1 MASLNRV
8 CLLGRLTRNPDV
20 RHSPNGTPVAA
31 LGLAVNNR
39 IKRSDGSWQDDPCFV
54 DVVVFGSQA
63 EACAEYLN
71 KGDPV
76 LLEGRLQY
84 RTWED
89 QQGNK
94 RSKHEV
100 IAFRVQFLP
109 KAGPRSEI
117 DDSLPGAAIGAEG
130 EDDVPFVRSDDV
142 TDSLL
147 MGNRMSFFQP

>member
-1 MASLNRV
+1 MASLNCV

-20 RHSPNGTPVAA
+20 RYSPSGTPVTA

-39 IKRSDGSWQDDPCFV
+39 IKRSDDSWQDDPCFV
-54 DVVVFGSQA
+54 DVVIFGPQA
-63 EACAEYLN
+63 EACAKYLN

-84 RTWED
+84 RTWQD

-109 KAGPRSEI
+109 KPGPRSDTE
-117 DDSLPGAAIGAEG
+117 DRLAGASIGAEG
-130 EDDVPFVRSDDV
+130 DDDVPF
-142 TDSLL
+142 
-147 MGNRMSFFQP
+147 

>member
-1 MASLNRV
+1 MASLNSV
-8 CLLGRLTRNPDV
+8 CLLGHLTRNPEV
-20 RHSPNGTPVAA
+20 RDSSNGTPVAA

-39 IKRSDGSWQDDPCFV
+39 IKRSDDSWQDDPCFV
-54 DVVVFGSQA
+54 DVVVFGNQA
-63 EACAEYLN
+63 EACAKYLH

-89 QQGNK
+89 QQGHK

-109 KAGPRSEI
+109 KSGPRSEA
-117 DDSLPGAAIGAEG
+117 DDSLAGASIGAED
-130 EDDVPFVRSDDV
+130 DDVPF
-142 TDSLL
+142 
-147 MGNRMSFFQP
+147 

>member
-1 MASLNRV
+1 MASLNSV
-8 CLLGRLTRNPDV
+8 CLLGHLTRNPEV
-20 RHSPNGTPVAA
+20 RYSANGTPVAA

-39 IKRSDGSWQDDPCFV
+39 IKRSDDSWQDDPCFI
-54 DVVVFGSQA
+54 DVVVFGNQA
-63 EACAEYLN
+63 EACGKYLD
-71 KGDPV
+71 KGAPV

-109 KAGPRSEI
+109 KPGPRSEA
-117 DDSLPGAAIGAEG
+117 DDSLSGASIGAEG
-130 EDDVPFVRSDDV
+130 DEDVPF
-142 TDSLL
+142 
-147 MGNRMSFFQP
+147 

>member
-1 MASLNRV
+1 MASLNSV
-8 CLLGRLTRNPDV
+8 CLLGHLTRNPEV
-20 RHSPNGTPVAA
+20 RYSSNGTPVAA

-39 IKRSDGSWQDDPCFV
+39 IKRSDDSWQDDPCFV
-54 DVVVFGSQA
+54 DVVVFGNQA
-63 EACAEYLN
+63 EACAKYLN

-76 LLEGRLQY
+76 LLEGRLRY

-109 KAGPRSEI
+109 KPGPRSEA
-117 DDSLPGAAIGAEG
+117 DDSLSGASIGAEG
-130 EDDVPFVRSDDV
+130 DEDVPF
-142 TDSLL
+142 
-147 MGNRMSFFQP
+147 

>member
-1 MASLNRV
+1 MASLNSV
-8 CLLGRLTRNPDV
+8 CLLGHLTRTPEV
-20 RHSPNGTPVAA
+20 RYCSNGTPVTA

-39 IKRSDGSWQDDPCFV
+39 IKRSDDGWQDEPCFV
-54 DVVVFGSQA
+54 DVVVFGHQA
-63 EACAEYLN
+63 AACAKYLN

-109 KAGPRSEI
+109 NPGPRSEAG
-117 DDSLPGAAIGAEG
+117 DRLSGASIGAEG
-130 EDDVPFVRSDDV
+130 DDDVPF
-142 TDSLL
+142 
-147 MGNRMSFFQP
+147 

>member
-1 MASLNRV
+1 MPALNV
-8 CLLGRLTRNPDV
+8 VMLVGHLTRDPEV
-20 RHSPNGTPVAA
+20 RYSSNGTPVAA

-54 DVVVFGSQA
+54 DVVVFGHQA
-63 EACAEYLN
+63 EACAKYLN

-109 KAGPRSEI
+109 KLGPRSEA
-117 DDSLPGAAIGAEG
+117 DDNLSGASIGAKDDE
-130 EDDVPFVRSDDV
+130 DVPF
-142 TDSLL
+142 
-147 MGNRMSFFQP
+147 

>member
-1 MASLNRV
+1 MASLNAV
-8 CLLGRLTRNPDV
+8 CLLGHLTRTPEV
-20 RHSPNGTPVAA
+20 RYSANGTPVAA

-39 IKRSDGSWQDDPCFV
+39 IKRSDDSWQDEPCFV
-54 DVVVFGSQA
+54 DVVVFGHQA
-63 EACAEYLN
+63 EACATYLH

-109 KAGPRSEI
+109 KPGPHSDAEK
-117 DDSLPGAAIGAEG
+117 SLGGASIGAEG
-130 EDDVPFVRSDDV
+130 DEDVPF
-142 TDSLL
+142 
-147 MGNRMSFFQP
+147 

>member
-8 CLLGRLTRNPDV
+8 CLLGRLTRNPDL
-20 RHSPNGTPVAA
+20 RHSPGGTPVVA

-54 DVVVFGSQA
+54 DVVVFGHQA
-63 EACAEYLN
+63 EACAEYLH

-84 RTWED
+84 RTWQD

-100 IAFRVQFLP
+100 MAFRVQFLP
-109 KAGPRSEI
+109 KPGPHSEA
-117 DDSLPGAAIGAEG
+117 DESLLGASIGAEDD
-130 EDDVPFVRSDDV
+130 EDVPF
-142 TDSLL
+142 
-147 MGNRMSFFQP
+147 

>member
-1 MASLNRV
+1 MASLNSV
-8 CLLGRLTRNPDV
+8 CLLGHLTRNPEV
-20 RHSPNGTPVAA
+20 RYSSNGTPVAA

-39 IKRSDGSWQDDPCFV
+39 IKRSDDSWQDDPCFV
-54 DVVVFGSQA
+54 DVVVFGNQA
-63 EACAEYLN
+63 EACAKYLN

-100 IAFRVQFLP
+100 MAFRVQFLP
-109 KAGPRSEI
+109 KPGPRSEA
-117 DDSLPGAAIGAEG
+117 DDRLLGASIGAEDD
-130 EDDVPFVRSDDV
+130 EDIPF
-142 TDSLL
+142 
-147 MGNRMSFFQP
+147 

>member
-20 RHSPNGTPVAA
+20 RHSPDGTPVAA

-39 IKRSDGSWQDDPCFV
+39 IKRSDGSWQDDPCFF
-54 DVVVFGSQA
+54 DVVVFGNQA

-84 RTWED
+84 RTWQD

-109 KAGPRSEI
+109 KPGPRPEA
-117 DDSLPGAAIGAEG
+117 DDSLLGASIGAEDD
-130 EDDVPFVRSDDV
+130 EDVPF
-142 TDSLL
+142 
-147 MGNRMSFFQP
+147 

>member
-20 RHSPNGTPVAA
+20 RHSPDGTPVAA

-39 IKRSDGSWQDDPCFV
+39 LKRSDGSWQDDPCFV
-54 DVVVFGSQA
+54 DVVVFGHQA

-84 RTWED
+84 RTWQD

-109 KAGPRSEI
+109 KPGPRSDAE
-117 DDSLPGAAIGAEG
+117 DRLSGASIEAEG
-130 EDDVPFVRSDDV
+130 DEDLPF
-142 TDSLL
+142 
-147 MGNRMSFFQP
+147 

>member
-1 MASLNRV
+1 MASLNSV
-8 CLLGRLTRNPDV
+8 CLLGHLTRNPEV
-20 RHSPNGTPVAA
+20 RYSSNGTPVAA

-39 IKRSDGSWQDDPCFV
+39 IKRSDDNWQDDPCFV
-54 DVVVFGSQA
+54 DVVVFGNQA

-84 RTWED
+84 RTWQD

-109 KAGPRSEI
+109 KPGPRPEA
-117 DDSLPGAAIGAEG
+117 DDSLLGASTGAEDD
-130 EDDVPFVRSDDV
+130 EDVPF
-142 TDSLL
+142 
-147 MGNRMSFFQP
+147 

>member
-100 IAFRVQFLP
+100 MAFRVQFLP
-109 KAGPRSEI
+109 KPGPRSEA
-117 DDSLPGAAIGAEG
+117 DDSLLSASIGAEDD
-130 EDDVPFVRSDDV
+130 EDLPF
-142 TDSLL
+142 
-147 MGNRMSFFQP
+147 

>member
-20 RHSPNGTPVAA
+20 RHSPDGTPVAA

-54 DVVVFGSQA
+54 DVVVFGNQA

-84 RTWED
+84 RTWQD

-100 IAFRVQFLP
+100 IAFRVQFLLKP
-109 KAGPRSEI
+109 SPRSDA
-117 DDSLPGAAIGAEG
+117 DDSLLAASIGAEDD
-130 EDDVPFVRSDDV
+130 EDVPF
-142 TDSLL
+142 
-147 MGNRMSFFQP
+147 

>member
-1 MASLNRV
+1 MASLNSV
-8 CLLGRLTRNPDV
+8 CLLGHLTRNPEV
-20 RHSPNGTPVAA
+20 RYSSNGTPVAA

-39 IKRSDGSWQDDPCFV
+39 IKRSDDSWQDDPCFV
-54 DVVVFGSQA
+54 DVVVFGNQA
-63 EACAEYLN
+63 EACAKYLN

-109 KAGPRSEI
+109 KPGPRSEA
-117 DDSLPGAAIGAEG
+117 DDSLSGASIGAEG
-130 EDDVPFVRSDDV
+130 DEDVPF
-142 TDSLL
+142 
-147 MGNRMSFFQP
+147 

>member
-1 MASLNRV
+1 MASLNSV
-8 CLLGRLTRNPDV
+8 CLLGHLTRNPEV
-20 RHSPNGTPVAA
+20 RYSSNGTPVAA

-39 IKRSDGSWQDDPCFV
+39 IKRSDDSWQDDPCFV
-54 DVVVFGSQA
+54 DVVVFGNQA
-63 EACAEYLN
+63 EACAKYLN

-89 QQGNK
+89 QQGQK

-109 KAGPRSEI
+109 KPGPRSEA
-117 DDSLPGAAIGAEG
+117 DDSLSGASIGAEDD
-130 EDDVPFVRSDDV
+130 EDV
-142 TDSLL
+142 
-147 MGNRMSFFQP
+147 SF

>member
-1 MASLNRV
+1 MASLNSI
-8 CLLGRLTRNPDV
+8 CLLGHLTRTPEV
-20 RHSPNGTPVAA
+20 RDSANGTPVAV

-39 IKRSDGSWQDDPCFV
+39 IKRGDDNWEDERCFV
-54 DVVVFGSQA
+54 DVVVFGHQA
-63 EACAEYLN
+63 EACAKYLH

-89 QQGNK
+89 QQGHK

-109 KAGPRSEI
+109 KPGPRSEA
-117 DDSLPGAAIGAEG
+117 DDRLSGASIGAEG
-130 EDDVPFVRSDDV
+130 EDDVPF
-142 TDSLL
+142 
-147 MGNRMSFFQP
+147 

>member
-8 CLLGRLTRNPDV
+8 CLLGRLTRNPEA
-20 RHSPNGTPVAA
+20 RYSPGGTPVTT

-54 DVVVFGSQA
+54 DVVVFGHQA
-63 EACAEYLN
+63 EACAQYLH

-84 RTWED
+84 HTWQD
-89 QQGNK
+89 QQGQK
-94 RSKHEV
+94 RSKHGV
-100 IAFRVQFLP
+100 IAVRVQFLP
-109 KAGPRSEI
+109 KAGQRSEV
-117 DDSLPGAAIGAEG
+117 DDSFSGAAIGAEG

-147 MGNRMSFFQP
+147 MDNRMNFFQP

>member
-1 MASLNRV
+1 MASLNSI
-8 CLLGRLTRNPDV
+8 CLLGHLTRNPEV
-20 RHSPNGTPVAA
+20 RYSANGTPVAA

-39 IKRSDGSWQDDPCFV
+39 IKRSENSWQDDPCFV
-54 DVVVFGSQA
+54 DVVVFGNQA
-63 EACAEYLN
+63 EACATYLN

-89 QQGNK
+89 QQGNR

-109 KAGPRSEI
+109 KPGPRSDAE
-117 DDSLPGAAIGAEG
+117 DSLAGAPIVAEG
-130 EDDVPFVRSDDV
+130 DEDVP
-142 TDSLL
+142 
-147 MGNRMSFFQP
+147 

>member
-1 MASLNRV
+1 MASLNSV
-8 CLLGRLTRNPDV
+8 CLLGHLTRNPEV
-20 RHSPNGTPVAA
+20 RYSSNSTPVAA

-39 IKRSDGSWQDDPCFV
+39 IKRSDDSWQDDPCFV
-54 DVVVFGSQA
+54 DVVVFGTQA
-63 EACAEYLN
+63 EACAKYLN

-76 LLEGRLQY
+76 LLEGRLWY

-109 KAGPRSEI
+109 KPGPRSEAG
-117 DDSLPGAAIGAEG
+117 DSLLGASIGAEG
-130 EDDVPFVRSDDV
+130 DEDVPF
-142 TDSLL
+142 
-147 MGNRMSFFQP
+147 

>member
-1 MASLNRV
+1 MASLNAV
-8 CLLGRLTRNPDV
+8 CLLGHLTRNPEV
-20 RHSPNGTPVAA
+20 RYSATGTPVAA

-39 IKRSDGSWQDDPCFV
+39 IKRSDDSWQDEPCFV
-54 DVVVFGSQA
+54 DVVVFGNQA
-63 EACAEYLN
+63 EACATYLN

-89 QQGNK
+89 QQGNR

-109 KAGPRSEI
+109 KPGPRSEAN
-117 DDSLPGAAIGAEG
+117 DSLSGASIGAEG
-130 EDDVPFVRSDDV
+130 DEDVPF
-142 TDSLL
+142 
-147 MGNRMSFFQP
+147 

>member
-1 MASLNRV
+1 MASLNSV
-8 CLLGRLTRNPDV
+8 CLLGHLTRNPEV
-20 RHSPNGTPVAA
+20 RYSSNGTPVAA

-39 IKRSDGSWQDDPCFV
+39 IKCSDDSWQDDPCFV
-54 DVVVFGSQA
+54 DVVVFGNQA
-63 EACAEYLN
+63 EPCAKYLN

-89 QQGNK
+89 QQGQK

-109 KAGPRSEI
+109 KPGPRSEA
-117 DDSLPGAAIGAEG
+117 DDSLSGASIGAE
-130 EDDVPFVRSDDV
+130 DDEGVPF
-142 TDSLL
+142 
-147 MGNRMSFFQP
+147 

>member
-20 RHSPNGTPVAA
+20 RHSPDGTPVAA
-31 LGLAVNNR
+31 LGLALNNR
-39 IKRSDGSWQDDPCFV
+39 IKCSDGSWQDEPCFV
-54 DVVVFGSQA
+54 DVVVFGTQA
-63 EACAEYLN
+63 EACAKYLH

-76 LLEGRLQY
+76 LVEGRLRY

-100 IAFRVQFLP
+100 IASRVQFLP
-109 KAGPRSEI
+109 KPGPRFDAEDRLS
-117 DDSLPGAAIGAEG
+117 GASIGAEG
-130 EDDVPFVRSDDV
+130 DDDVPF
-142 TDSLL
+142 
-147 MGNRMSFFQP
+147 

>member
-1 MASLNRV
+1 MASLNAV
-8 CLLGRLTRNPDV
+8 CLLGHLTRTPEV
-20 RHSPNGTPVAA
+20 RYSAHGTPVAA

-39 IKRSDGSWQDDPCFV
+39 IKRRDDSWQDEPCFV
-54 DVVVFGSQA
+54 DVVVFGNQA
-63 EACAEYLN
+63 EACATYLN

-76 LLEGRLQY
+76 LLEGRLRY

-109 KAGPRSEI
+109 KPGPRSEAEGR
-117 DDSLPGAAIGAEG
+117 LAGASIGAEG
-130 EDDVPFVRSDDV
+130 DEEVPF
-142 TDSLL
+142 
-147 MGNRMSFFQP
+147 

>member
-1 MASLNRV
+1 MASLNSV
-8 CLLGRLTRNPDV
+8 CLLGHLTRNPEV
-20 RHSPNGTPVAA
+20 RYSSNGTPVAA

-39 IKRSDGSWQDDPCFV
+39 IKRSEDSWQDDPCFV
-54 DVVVFGSQA
+54 DVVVFGNQA
-63 EACAEYLN
+63 EACAKYLN

-109 KAGPRSEI
+109 KPGPRSEA
-117 DDSLPGAAIGAEG
+117 DDSLSGASIGAEG
-130 EDDVPFVRSDDV
+130 DEDVPF
-142 TDSLL
+142 
-147 MGNRMSFFQP
+147 